1 MQEMPDRVKFSKQD
15 IGGEILP
22 ILTTGLYR
30 NKLDT
35 LREYVQNAIDARSR
49 NIELAIDPDT
59 IMVADDGVGMNFDEA
74 KKAIR
79 LGISEKSPLENVGFR
94 GIGIYSAFNL
104 CDTLDIYTRAAGESY
119 CYLIH
124 LDFKRIREA
133 LLKDQERKKQ
143 GKPSLLYLEKLLG
156 EAVYVDLDRDGTVGG
171 HGTKAI
177 MSGLLGEVYQ
187 ELNNWDKV
195 VSYLQDVVPL
205 PFRSDFKYSTLIQ
218 AKFEE
223 EDYRVV
229 PLTLQI
235 GTERSP
241 IFRPYYDGMFAHGGE
256 HPPEFF
262 EISQDRQRFGFAW
275 VGINDARQVLKDTW
289 LRGLLIKKYGFSIS
303 SRSFLEPYFPRPI
316 FNRRITGEIII
327 KHSDLLPNAARSDFE
342 PNLARQAFFQA
353 LPNFIRK
360 LSVWANRIQEEDK
373 SREVLAE
380 VSQRLREINRELPAV
395 RRDKETLLKL
405 NVQLY
410 YLERQIKS
418 HAKILKQIMAQ
429 ETQSAEVLLKECQQ
443 FVKSVLIEQRKAR
456 EAAEQHIVRSIQ
468 REAVPTPERETE
480 RLEDIP
486 RNLAALIENYGL
498 PAQGEL
504 LELLKII
511 DERYLQ
517 MWLSSDEYNEML
529 QSLREFLEERL

>member
-1 MQEMPDRVKFSKQD
+1 MPDKVTFKKED
-15 IGGEILP
+15 IGGEIFP
-22 ILTTGLYR
+22 ILTTGLYT

-35 LREYVQNAIDARSR
+35 LREYVQNAIDARSGY
-49 NIELAIDPDT
+49 IELAIDPDT
-59 IMVADDGVGMNFDEA
+59 IMVADDGVGMTFDKA

-79 LGISEKSPLENVGFR
+79 LGISEKSPLEHVGFR

-104 CDTLDIYTRAAGESY
+104 CDALDIYTKSDGEPD

-124 LDFKRIREA
+124 LDFKGIREA
-133 LLKDQERKKQ
+133 LLEDQERKKR
-143 GKPSLLYLEKLLG
+143 GKPSKLYLEKLL
-156 EAVYVDLDRDGTVGG
+156 EHAVYVVVDRDGIVAG

-177 MSGLLGEVYQ
+177 LSGLLGDVYQ

-205 PFRSDFKYSTLIQ
+205 PFRTDFKYASVIQ
-218 AKFEE
+218 ARFEE

-256 HPPEFF
+256 HPPQFF
-262 EISQDRQRFGFAW
+262 EISEDRQRFGFTW
-275 VGINDARQVLKDTW
+275 VCINDARQVLKDTR
-289 LRGLLIKKYGFSIS
+289 LRGLLVKKYGFSIS
-303 SRSFLEPYFPRPI
+303 GRSFLEPYFPRPV

-327 KHSDLLPNAARSDFE
+327 KHQDLLPNAARSEFE
-342 PNLARQAFFQA
+342 PNLARQLFFQA
-353 LPNFIRK
+353 LPNFISK

-373 SREVLAE
+373 AKEVLAK
-380 VSQRLREINRELPAV
+380 VSQRLGEINRDLPAV

-405 NVQLY
+405 NVELHDLESQL
-410 YLERQIKS
+410 RPHTKT
-418 HAKILKQIMAQ
+418 LKQIMHQ
-429 ETQSAEVLLKECQQ
+429 EIQNTEALLKDCQQ
-443 FVKSVLIEQRKAR
+443 FVKSALIQQKKAR
-456 EAAEQHIVRSIQ
+456 ESMEQQIVRSIQ
-468 REAVPTPERETE
+468 REAAIAPEKEAE
-480 RLEDIP
+480 YLEDFP
-486 RNLAALIENYGL
+486 RSLAALVEAYGL
-498 PAQGEL
+498 SIQDEL

-517 MWLSSDEYNEML
+517 VWLSSNDYREML
-529 QSLREFLEERL
+529 LNLREFLEERL

>member
-1 MQEMPDRVKFSKQD
+1 MQERVKFRKED

-35 LREYVQNAIDARSR
+35 LREYVQNAIDARSSH
-49 NIELAIDPDT
+49 IELVIDPDT
-59 IMVADDGVGMNFDEA
+59 IMVADDGIGMTFDGA

-104 CDTLDIYTRAAGESY
+104 CDTLDIYTRAAGEPN
-119 CYLIH
+119 CYIIH
-124 LDFKRIREA
+124 LDFKRIRGA
-133 LLKDQERKKQ
+133 LLEDQERKKQ
-143 GKPSLLYLEKLLG
+143 GKPSSLYLEKLL
-156 EAVYVDLDRDGTVGG
+156 EDAVYVYLDRDGTVGE

-177 MSGLLGEVYQ
+177 MSGLLGDVYQ

-205 PFRSDFKYSTLIQ
+205 PFRDDFKYASVIQ

-235 GTERSP
+235 GSERSP
-241 IFRPYYDGMFAHGGE
+241 VFRPYYDGMFAHGGE
-256 HPPEFF
+256 HPPMFF
-262 EISQDRQRFGFAW
+262 NISLDRQRFGFAW
-275 VGINDARQVLKDTW
+275 VCINDARQVLRDIR
-289 LRGLLIKKYGFSIS
+289 LRGLLIKKFGFSIS
-303 SRSFLEPYFPRPI
+303 GRGFLEPYFPRPV
-316 FNRRITGEIII
+316 FNRRVSGEIII
-327 KHSDLLPNAARSDFE
+327 QHPDLLPNAARSDFE
-342 PNLARQAFFQA
+342 HNLARQAFFQA

-360 LSVWANRIQEEDK
+360 LSEWANRIQEEDK
-373 SREVLAE
+373 AREVLSE
-380 VSQRLREINRELPAV
+380 VSQRLREINKDLPTV
-395 RRDKETLLKL
+395 RRDKETLLLL
-405 NVQLY
+405 NVQLH
-410 YLERQIKS
+410 YLERQLKS
-418 HAKILKQIMAQ
+418 HAKMLKQIMIQ
-429 ETQSAEVLLKECQQ
+429 ETQSAEVLLSECQQ
-443 FVKSVLIEQRKAR
+443 FVKSALIEQRSAQQAI
-456 EAAEQHIVRSIQ
+456 EEQITRSIQ
-468 REAVPTPERETE
+468 REAAPTPEREVE
-480 RLEDIP
+480 HLEDIP
-486 RNLAALIENYGL
+486 RNLVTLVETYGL

-504 LELLKII
+504 LEILKII

-517 MWLSSDEYNEML
+517 VWLSSDEYREML